1 MRSRPVVRV
10 VRSAPAVDVF
20 ELAGDHDMVSAPQL
34 AMALEQSLGEGRGIV
49 ADLREATFIDSSVTH
64 LLFDADS
71 ALAGQGKQLVL
82 QINTASIVLRALQ
95 ITGLTSLPS
104 TPERDVALA
113 IAAAPRGERGPDGDL
128 S

>member
-1 MRSRPVVRV
+1 MQSRPVLRV
-10 VRSAPAVDVF
+10 VRSAPAVDVL

-34 AMALEQSLGEGRGIV
+34 EMALKQSLGEGRGIV

-82 QINTASIVLRALQ
+82 QINTPSIVRRALQ

-104 TPERDVALA
+104 TPERDVALE
-113 IAAAPRGERGPDGDL
+113 IAAAPRGEREPDGDL
-128 S
+128 A